1 MTGPR
6 NCTPR
11 GGCHVPRCAPDN
23 RRTKLVT
30 SRRGYRCRLRHL
42 ESCRCS
48 APPRSAREQGHLPG
62 VSLSSTWLWPL
73 MAGQSGQ
80 TRDRSSRPGRG
91 DAPELVSQE
100 PVLCSGVAV
109 VVALGGRAF
118 SLALQEA
125 CLASCLS
132 APYPAED
139 LPRPRFIPAGL
150 PHPLPARQVKFTSGS
165 VALKAARPAGG
176 QGDGAGIGHAWG
188 SGWGPPGCKAEPQ
201 GPSCPPPRPA
211 RPQPCSASGVRA
223 FDISLGIWAA
233 GAPAGGWLGRQQ
245 PGRGGAGEGGGR
257 AGGDGP
263 EAGGREGAEEA
274 EPRSGP

>member
-11 GGCHVPRCAPDN
+11 GGCHVPRRA
-23 RRTKLVT
+23 KLVT

-91 DAPELVSQE
+91 DAPELASQE

-125 CLASCLS
+125 CLGCCLASCPLS
-132 APYPAED
+132 ARSRRGPAQAPLHPRRAPASAACSAGEVHQR
-139 LPRPRFIPAGL
+139 LRRSEGGPACWGPGRRCRHRPRLGL
-150 PHPLPARQVKFTSGS
+150 RM
-165 VALKAARPAGG
+165 
-176 QGDGAGIGHAWG
+176 
-188 SGWGPPGCKAEPQ
+188 GPPRLQ
-201 GPSCPPPRPA
+201 
-211 RPQPCSASGVRA
+211 
-223 FDISLGIWAA
+223 
-233 GAPAGGWLGRQQ
+233 
-245 PGRGGAGEGGGR
+245 GR
-257 AGGDGP
+257 APGP
-263 EAGGREGAEEA
+263 ILPSSAACTPAALLGFWSE
-274 EPRSGP
+274 SF